1 MSRNNAQSRDAIY
14 ILQKSEWI
22 ILVLFYWFLLIVA
35 EIKLFKNMNKQ
46 LKEKQ
51 RFFFPE
57 GLKTCD
63 YFEIIWKILT
73 PFFPTKV
80 FN

>member
-1 MSRNNAQSRDAIY
+1 MSKNNAQSRDAIY

-57 GLKTCD
+57 GLKD
-63 YFEIIWKILT
+63 LRLF
-73 PFFPTKV
+73 
-80 FN
+80 